1 MKKHCKYLYL
11 IGFISLISCR
21 VLASSAADIDE
32 HHDNVMDAVAQGLIQ
47 PFSALQHKVRQQLL
61 ARIIRVELDKGDNEW
76 IYELKLIDSNNN
88 IIKVEYEARTLK
100 MIEIKGRHLESV
112 LKVPK

>member
-11 IGFISLISCR
+11 IGFISLFSCR
-21 VLASSAADIDE
+21 VFATPTSDIDE

-47 PFSALQHKVRQQLL
+47 PFSALQHKVHQQLL
-61 ARIIRVELDKGDNEW
+61 ARIIRVELDKNDDEW
-76 IYELKLIDSNNN
+76 TYELKLIDGNNN

>member
-1 MKKHCKYLYL
+1 MKKHYKYLYL
-11 IGFISLISCR
+11 IGFISFFSYQ
-21 VLASSAADIDE
+21 VVAAPTTDVDE

-47 PFSALQHKVRQQLL
+47 PFSALQHRVHQQLL
-61 ARIIRVELDKGDNEW
+61 ARIIRVELDKDDNEW
-76 IYELKLIDSNNN
+76 IYELKLIDANNN